1 MGVGD
6 SCSFVRISS
15 VLSSCS
21 LLSALMYSAIKIGSY
36 FQSTCR
42 LKKISILNYCVFSC
56 DERHK
61 HVAKEGLEDGMGF
74 LDNV

>member
-1 MGVGD
+1 
-6 SCSFVRISS
+6 
-15 VLSSCS
+15 
-21 LLSALMYSAIKIGSY
+21 MYLAIKIGSY

-42 LKKISILNYCVFSC
+42 LKKISIPIHCVFSC

-61 HVAKEGLEDGMGF
+61 HIAKEGLEDGMGF